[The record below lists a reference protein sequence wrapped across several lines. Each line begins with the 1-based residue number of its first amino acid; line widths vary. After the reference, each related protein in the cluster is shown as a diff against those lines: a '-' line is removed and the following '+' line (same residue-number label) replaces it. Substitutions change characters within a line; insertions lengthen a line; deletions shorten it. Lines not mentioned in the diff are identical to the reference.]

1 MTAHRFQMRL
11 RGRLWIVMG
20 MLFHRLLILLNEA
33 DLDSTDYHIAR
44 VMLQQ
49 FENLSQYSIQELA
62 DRCAVSK
69 STISKFIR
77 SIGYEDYAD
86 FRDAA
91 VFQDN
96 KYHNTFNFVTNVMD
110 YIQSS
115 SLDTY
120 LLTVQQDIGA
130 TYQSM
135 DWAAIDRLVRDL
147 VRYQRVGAFGLMFSE
162 TAALDLQ
169 IKLAYNQKFIVTNL
183 NDLKQERFIQ
193 QAGEDTLIIVFSDS
207 GEFLDKYQRID
218 EFSNKYA
225 FSRTHAKVVVITSN
239 PKVEQDPRVA
249 YCVRYQKT
257 RSLCTHRI
265 VYGVLTDII
274 AYKYREYVQN
284 LRNIQPSKE
293 LEPES

>member
-1 MTAHRFQMRL
+1 
-11 RGRLWIVMG
+11 MG

-130 TYQSM
+130 TISL
-135 DWAAIDRLVRDL
+135 WTGLRLIVWS
-147 VRYQRVGAFGLMFSE
+147 GIWFGIS
-162 TAALDLQ
+162 
-169 IKLAYNQKFIVTNL
+169 VW
-183 NDLKQERFIQ
+183 ERL
-193 QAGEDTLIIVFSDS
+193 G
-207 GEFLDKYQRID
+207 
-218 EFSNKYA
+218 
-225 FSRTHAKVVVITSN
+225 
-239 PKVEQDPRVA
+239 
-249 YCVRYQKT
+249 
-257 RSLCTHRI
+257 
-265 VYGVLTDII
+265 
-274 AYKYREYVQN
+274 
-284 LRNIQPSKE
+284 
-293 LEPES
+293 